1 MCYYI
6 NNNNLYTITYIA
18 NVLIY
23 KMLAELTYKKK
34 MAEASQNILSET
46 KYPCMCNRIQKTTDS
61 LIFEKTN
68 RDGKQNK

>member
-34 MAEASQNILSET
+34 IAEASQNILSKT
-46 KYPCMCNRIQKTTDS
+46 KYPCMCNRIQKTPHS
-61 LIFEKTN
+61 L
-68 RDGKQNK
+68 